1 MSRERLLKIDRAC
14 RLRVTVCRRRAK
26 CYFAKDNR
34 RLRDLTSQGQAR
46 PKSRRL
52 VMLVF
57 SIARNTDRSVERR
70 LAIECE
76 ACGNITVVT
85 RMRRCRDVAIDR
97 RRRFRAYRVSQRRCF
112 RQKPFRSDTELTS
125 WIEPGTRIAGF
136 GVLCRCVEYDFKSTC
151 HSDTKSRQRISGERR
166 TPDFGS
172 ILIVSGFDQDCGF
185 CDHARTSDGRRAVET
200 RKRLG
205 RLKRCRIGEFVDGP
219 KLARGRRKI
228 CVTCAR
234 NAFDGDERALRASR
248 RRGKRWYD
256 EHESDGKTEMTAADD
271 CSPKQRCDAPTQRVS
286 ARSRYESR
294 GLCEYGQNSQENTLP
309 WLHLG

>member
-1 MSRERLLKIDRAC
+1 MFGRFDVVPYAPILGVLVIAIVLGVVIRSVVALPASFEPKSRYSARNVLQAAIIRTGLGTPPRSRDESAMRLWPERKAEREVVGLRVSGDIKRCSESDVDDRMSRERLLKIDRTC
-14 RLRVTVCRRRAK
+14 SLRVTVCCRRAK
-26 CYFAKDNR
+26 RYFAKDDR
-34 RLRDLTSQGQAR
+34 RLRDLTPQRQAR
-46 PKSRRL
+46 SKSRRF

-76 ACGNITVVT
+76 ACGNIAVVT

-125 WIEPGTRIAGF
+125 WIETGTRIAGF
-136 GVLCRCVEYDFKSTC
+136 GVLRWCVEHDFKSTR

-185 CDHARTSDGRRAVET
+185 SD
-200 RKRLG
+200 
-205 RLKRCRIGEFVDGP
+205 
-219 KLARGRRKI
+219 
-228 CVTCAR
+228 
-234 NAFDGDERALRASR
+234 
-248 RRGKRWYD
+248 
-256 EHESDGKTEMTAADD
+256 
-271 CSPKQRCDAPTQRVS
+271 DA
-286 ARSRYESR
+286 
-294 GLCEYGQNSQENTLP
+294 
-309 WLHLG
+309 